1 MGRALTLAPDRRLDK
16 LFTDVLGLDAAW
28 LRGVPSNRLAAVA
41 RSEKMPPSVFR
52 WELDRLRRFG
62 GDGPMPRGCHLDG
75 SDIRTGVFD
84 VSLGRV
90 WGRSRCCPARRCPK
104 SAHGRRAGCSNRTAP
119 FGSICGVNAMTGRS
133 PTRTGRYPR
142 AARLWGPTRRWS
154 GR

>member
-84 VSLGRV
+84 VSLGRLGPFQVLSSAPLPEERV
-90 WGRSRCCPARRCPK
+90 WSEGWLFESD
-104 SAHGRRAGCSNRTAP
+104 
-119 FGSICGVNAMTGRS
+119 GSI
-133 PTRTGRYPR
+133 
-142 AARLWGPTRRWS
+142 RLDLWS
-154 GR
+154 